1 LPDEFFRSTGTEQ
14 TVCAFSELMVWAQ
27 NEAQYM
33 AAAKVE
39 FARVADGWL
48 PAYAMAFSGTVVTHE
63 EPAREAKK
71 RIPLPNVCEEFSIP
85 YIDTF
90 TMLRA
95 LEARFHWHVPQA

>member
-1 LPDEFFRSTGTEQ
+1 
-14 TVCAFSELMVWAQ
+14 MVWAQ

-48 PAYAMAFSGTVVTHE
+48 PAYSMAFSGTVVTHE
-63 EPAREAKK
+63 EPAREARK

-95 LEARFHWHVPQA
+95 LEAQFHWHVPQA